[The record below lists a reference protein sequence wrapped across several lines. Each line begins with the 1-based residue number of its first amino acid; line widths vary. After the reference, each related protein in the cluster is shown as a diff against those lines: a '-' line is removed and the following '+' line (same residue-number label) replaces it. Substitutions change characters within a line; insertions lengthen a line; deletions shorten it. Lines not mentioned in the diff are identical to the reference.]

1 MTNFKSKG
9 GGTIVECTTHG
20 IQRKAKFVKDVSLQ
34 SGVHVIAGTGFYVA
48 GSQLTDVLSR
58 PIEILVKLMTAEI
71 LSGCIDAD
79 DVKCG
84 LIGEIG
90 CSWPL
95 HDFEKKVIEA
105 TALVQSEL
113 GCPVSFHP
121 GRNPESPFE
130 IIRIFQEAGGDV
142 SKVAMSHL
150 DRTIFDEGQLTEFA
164 ELGCYCEFDLFGI
177 ECSYYQ
183 LNEAIDM
190 PSDAQ
195 RIQSIWQL
203 VDGNFEDRILLSHD
217 IHTKHRLTKFGGHGY
232 THIFDNVVPKM
243 SNRGLSS
250 SIVKKFL
257 VDNPKAWLTFK

>member
-1 MTNFKSKG
+1 M
-9 GGTIVECTTHG
+9 I
-20 IQRKAKFVKDVSLQ
+20 
-34 SGVHVIAGTGFYVA
+34 
-48 GSQLTDVLSR
+48 
-58 PIEILVKLMTAEI
+58 
-71 LSGCIDAD
+71 
-79 DVKCG
+79 
-84 LIGEIG
+84 
-90 CSWPL
+90 
-95 HDFEKKVIEA
+95 DFEKKVIEA
-105 TALVQSEL
+105 TTLVQSEL

-232 THIFDNVVPKM
+232 TYIFDNVVPKM